1 MNDIRRSHAE
11 QRAPALVSGNNA
23 LFDKM
28 DAGSEWE
35 RVPQQ
40 PHPHDMTL
48 GVEMA
53 HAFEFDIHDC
63 SISEVNR

>member
-1 MNDIRRSHAE
+1 MNDIRHSHAE
-11 QRAPALVSGNNA
+11 QRAPALASSSHA

-35 RVPQQ
+35 RAQQQ
-40 PHPHDMTL
+40 PHPHDITS
-48 GVEMA
+48 GAEMA